1 MAASRRNKGVNL
13 FVYILIGMLILGLAG
28 FGIGSFTSSTSTIG
42 TVGDE
47 EITVDDYIQQLNSEI
62 DSFSRQTGQRLTALQ
77 AVQFG
82 LGQNALERLVLDAA
96 IDNEARRVRI
106 SVGDE
111 TVAAELTS
119 MPQFAGIDGNF
130 NLDSYNFT
138 LRRIGTT
145 ASEFDQTIREA
156 QTRLLIMSSLSNGI
170 PVSQSFVDRLSNY
183 YLSTRDITWA
193 RVEEDM
199 LEADMLP
206 PTDQELQEYY
216 EANKDEFTLPE
227 VRHATVAWIT
237 PENLSA
243 PESIDESRIEALY
256 EERIDQF
263 SKPERR
269 DVDRLVFPD
278 LLLATSSRERL
289 DSGEIN
295 FDELAQELGIVISDI
310 NLGIVERSDVSE
322 QAADALFAEDASEI
336 VGPVESSLGP
346 AIFRV
351 NAVLGEQFTSFEDAS
366 ESLSQELALEDATS
380 SIIDNISAIEDLLAG
395 GATIEELA
403 AETILSLENISFD
416 ENLFD
421 GIGGFTSFRN
431 AITSVQVGDFPE
443 LLELQGGGLFALRLD
458 EIEPATL
465 QPLNDVRDSVA
476 EGFERRRLSDN
487 LKSMAEDLASKL
499 QSGSDFES
507 LELEIQNANEVTRN
521 QSVSGAPIG
530 LSEKAFSLN
539 VLESAP
545 FGEELDW
552 GVLLVNSE
560 TLPNSEDENNASI
573 LENLNNQFTSGVGR
587 DVVALYSNYLQKQSG
602 LRLNR
607 EVLDTI
613 HAQFQ

>member
-1 MAASRRNKGVNL
+1 
-13 FVYILIGMLILGLAG
+13 MLILGLAG

-62 DSFSRQTGQRLTALQ
+62 DSFSRQTGQRLTAVQ

-145 ASEFDQTIREA
+145 ASEFDQTIRKT
-156 QTRLLIMSSLSNGI
+156 QTRLLITSSLSEGI

-183 YLSTRDITWA
+183 YLSTRDISWA

-199 LEADMLP
+199 LEADMSP
-206 PTDQELQEYY
+206 PTSQELQEYY
-216 EANKDEFTLPE
+216 EANEDEFTLPE
-227 VRHATVAWIT
+227 VRNATVAWIT
-237 PENLSA
+237 PENLSD
-243 PESIDESRIEALY
+243 PESIVESRIEALY

-278 LLLATSSRERL
+278 PLLATLSRERL

-351 NAVLGEQFTSFEDAS
+351 NAVLGEQFTSLEDAS
-366 ESLSQELALEDATS
+366 ESLSQELALEDAIS
-380 SIIDNISAIEDLLAG
+380 SIIDNTSAIEDLLAE

-421 GIGGFTSFRN
+421 GVAGFTSFRN
-431 AITSVQVGDFPE
+431 AITAVQVGDFPE

-476 EGFERRRLSDN
+476 EGFERRRLSDS

-545 FGEELDW
+545 FGEELEW

-560 TLPNSEDENNASI
+560 TLPSSGDENNASI

-602 LRLNR
+602 LSLNR